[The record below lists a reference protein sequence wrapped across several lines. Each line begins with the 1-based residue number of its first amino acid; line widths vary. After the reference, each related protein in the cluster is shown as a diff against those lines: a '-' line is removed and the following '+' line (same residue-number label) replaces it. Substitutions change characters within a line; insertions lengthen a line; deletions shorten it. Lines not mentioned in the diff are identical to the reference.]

1 VKLKDVLSPEH
12 VVVPL
17 RAGTV
22 KEATERLAERLVQV
36 GAVAEPQRLNAVI
49 RHTWPED
56 MVSVGEHAFLPHFR
70 TEAVRGLVAA
80 VGISPAPIRWE
91 KDPNRSARIVIFIVA
106 PLRDAALYL
115 QVVGAF
121 ARALSDP
128 DTVLALL
135 AAKTAEQVVR
145 LAALD
150 AVELPSQ
157 LTVRDIMT
165 PQAFTVRADQT
176 LGEVAHLMI
185 EQDIRAMPVV
195 DDASSLIGMVTH
207 RELLRHLIPDFLQR
221 TKTGEVRA
229 PTRSQLQ
236 RASTDPRLILV
247 KEAMARSVLCLSED
261 QTLADVANLMSS
273 KDVDRF
279 PVVRDMIT
287 LAIIKPDAVGAG
299 KAGKILAQLESAG
312 FKIRAARLVKLTTAQ
327 AEAFYAVHRERP
339 FYRSLVAFM
348 TSGPALAVALQRD
361 DAVARLRDVI
371 GATDPAE
378 AKPGTVRK
386 LYAESKE
393 RNAIHASDAPET
405 AAREVAFFF
414 PERELHELA

>member
-229 PTRSQLQ
+229 PTRNQLQ

-261 QTLADVANLMSS
+261 QTLSDVANLMSS

-279 PVVRDMIT
+279 PVVREGVV
-287 LAIIKPDAVGAG
+287 VGF
-299 KAGKILAQLESAG
+299 LT
-312 FKIRAARLVKLTTAQ
+312 RA
-327 AEAFYAVHRERP
+327 
-339 FYRSLVAFM
+339 
-348 TSGPALAVALQRD
+348 
-361 DAVARLRDVI
+361 DVI
-371 GATDPAE
+371 
-378 AKPGTVRK
+378 RR
-386 LYAESKE
+386 L
-393 RNAIHASDAPET
+393 IAP
-405 AAREVAFFF
+405 
-414 PERELHELA
+414 